1 MIHISMY
8 DVSSEEKK
16 DFKALKDIGKVTYHE
31 GPISMETIDKD
42 AEIIAMFVSSNVTAE
57 MIQAMP
63 KLQSIACRSTGFNNV
78 DLDAAKK
85 RKIVVTNVP
94 TYGEHTVA
102 EFTMALM
109 LSLTRKVINAASQY
123 SRHDIS
129 HEALHGT
136 DVHGKTLGV
145 IGAGKIG
152 RNVIKAAKAFG
163 LKVIAHDPFLTPEM
177 EAEIDVTAVELQ
189 ELLVQSDIIT
199 LHTPLTKDNYHL
211 IDSKKIE
218 KMKDGVYIVNTA
230 RGELIDTESLV
241 LGLKSGKIAGAALD
255 VLEDEKLVDIDEEEL
270 LLKKNTTTKETL
282 EHVIANTILMHMP
295 NVILTGHNAYNTKEA
310 IQRIN
315 LTCVDNIQ
323 KYLQKTPQNVVH

>member
-1 MIHISMY
+1 MY

-16 DFKALKDIGKVTYHE
+16 DFKALEDIGKVTYYE

-42 AEIIAMFVSSNVTAE
+42 AEVIAMFVSSSVTAE
-57 MIQAMP
+57 MIHAMP
-63 KLQSIACRSTGFNNV
+63 KLKSIACRSTGYNNV
-78 DLDAAKK
+78 DLEAAKK

-129 HEALHGT
+129 HQALHGT

-163 LKVIAHDPFLTPEM
+163 LKVVAHDPFLTPEM
-177 EAEIDVTAVELQ
+177 EAEIDVTAVELHD
-189 ELLVQSDIIT
+189 LLAQSDIIT

-295 NVILTGHNAYNTKEA
+295 NVILTGHNAYNTTEA

-323 KYLQKTPQNVVH
+323 KYLQKIPQNVVH

>member
-230 RGELIDTESLV
+230 RGELIDTEALV
-241 LGLKSGKIAGAALD
+241 IGLKSGKIAGAALD

>member
-16 DFKALKDIGKVTYHE
+16 DFKALEDIGKVTYYE

-42 AEIIAMFVSSNVTAE
+42 AEVIAMFVSSSVTAE
-57 MIQAMP
+57 MIHAMP
-63 KLQSIACRSTGFNNV
+63 KLKSIACRSTGYNNV
-78 DLDAAKK
+78 DLEAAKK

-129 HEALHGT
+129 HQALHGT

-163 LKVIAHDPFLTPEM
+163 LKVVAHDPFLTPEM
-177 EAEIDVTAVELQ
+177 EAEIDVTAVELHD
-189 ELLVQSDIIT
+189 LLAQSDIIT

-295 NVILTGHNAYNTKEA
+295 NVILTGHNAYNTTEA

-323 KYLQKTPQNVVH
+323 KYLQKIPQNVVH

>member
-8 DVSSEEKK
+8 DVSPEEKK
-16 DFKALKDIGKVTYHE
+16 DFKALDDVGKITYHE
-31 GPISMETIDKD
+31 GPISMDTIDKD
-42 AEIIAMFVSSNVTAE
+42 AEIIAMFVSSTVTAE
-57 MIQAMP
+57 MIKAMP
-63 KLQSIACRSTGFNNV
+63 KLKSIACRSTGFNNV
-78 DLDAAKK
+78 DLDEAKK
-85 RKIVVTNVP
+85 HKITVTNVP

-109 LSLTRKVINAASQY
+109 LAMVRKVINAASQY
-123 SRHDIS
+123 ARHDIS

-136 DVHGKTLGV
+136 DLHGKTLGV

-163 LKVIAHDPFLTPEM
+163 LKVVAYDPFLTPEM
-177 EAEIDVTAVELQ
+177 EAEIDVTAVELND
-189 ELLVQSDIIT
+189 LLKQSDIIT

-211 IDSKKIE
+211 IDAKKIE
-218 KMKDGVYIVNTA
+218 IMKDGAYIVNTA
-230 RGELIDTESLV
+230 RGELIDTEALV
-241 LGLKSGKIAGAALD
+241 LGLKSGKLAGAALD

-270 LLKKNTTTKETL
+270 LLKKKSTTKEML
-282 EHVIANTILMHMP
+282 EHVLANTILMHMP

-315 LTCVDNIQ
+315 LTSVDNIQ
-323 KYLQKTPQNVVH
+323 KYLQKIPQNIVH

>member
-230 RGELIDTESLV
+230 RGELIDTEALV
-241 LGLKSGKIAGAALD
+241 IGLKSGKIAGAALD

-295 NVILTGHNAYNTKEA
+295 NVILTGHNAYNTTEA

-323 KYLQKTPQNVVH
+323 KYLQKIPQNVVH